1 MACTASFNRNIAID
15 GFVPYL
21 SLFVS
26 LSFFLCLG
34 VGFHFFYG
42 PCSETRMGKC
52 SSYYNT
58 LPFFC
63 AHLQGW
69 TTFQIT
75 RKQTMSALT
84 DFDTITNQNVIAG
97 LTAVPKQCMV
107 VESSRLFADNPSLS
121 YTSSYGSD
129 QFEAVL
135 FEQAVQYAATTAASQ
150 APFRSTVPSIYSPSP
165 SGNNNTR
172 TTHDTN
178 SSRFDEGCL
187 LDDDE
192 DGSILSN
199 LPNSCH
205 DFELKELHIRL
216 ERNHSSPLIGGHTS
230 PAVSSRLSSNCP
242 STEPPIDPAE
252 PEDLEVQFIN
262 ECFEEQQRQ
271 NKMYQ
276 SGNLK
281 TLFYH
286 GSSEIDSSKAAN
298 QSGTDKSAHSSLE
311 RPERLPYAKKLSTHD
326 TSSSSTSQYDCR
338 PVTSPTF
345 SNINENFEPLLT
357 PKSEA
362 LIKKRAKQE
371 PKASSNRRRVSE
383 PLAQKPPLFWNG
395 LNTESGAPS
404 SAELLESA
412 NIRHLSFDQYF
423 HGSTPESVIHDPLCC
438 EGATETLSK
447 GVLESLFAG
456 VVLTPSGTESEDHP
470 YTFWKPEQ
478 SKAVRSLY
486 MDHWDTPE
494 YSSKHQSSTIG
505 VEDNVKKCDVS
516 GKMVPLSDL
525 PMQSKSRASDVD
537 APKKSSNEVAD
548 VVSIEEGDSWEDLD
562 DMKLEQQMKELK
574 LEVYGR
580 PARHPINY
588 FAPPVTY
595 SPPWD
600 PTFLSHVL
608 EAYDVPEYKLAED
621 VVNAL
626 ASTDWC
632 TASVKWLERKMV
644 FIVFGSERQGTECE
658 ARGKV
663 VDEKPVKCCEFRVKT
678 WQSVVLMLKI
688 SLFAKN

>member
-1 MACTASFNRNIAID
+1 
-15 GFVPYL
+15 
-21 SLFVS
+21 
-26 LSFFLCLG
+26 
-34 VGFHFFYG
+34 
-42 PCSETRMGKC
+42 
-52 SSYYNT
+52 
-58 LPFFC
+58 
-63 AHLQGW
+63 
-69 TTFQIT
+69 
-75 RKQTMSALT
+75 
-84 DFDTITNQNVIAG
+84 
-97 LTAVPKQCMV
+97 MV

-505 VEDNVKKCDVS
+505 VEDN
-516 GKMVPLSDL
+516 
-525 PMQSKSRASDVD
+525 SKSRASDVD